1 MLGNVET
8 DMCPSLVLQISYR
21 CWFRIDR
28 NCLTFSKF
36 LPRSGYCSTNIW
48 RFKRKSQVSE
58 HVLKSPSDATFV
70 EYIRKMGRRWR
81 STCMSEKG
89 KCPKWLGLQAVCL
102 AVLSELNI
110 FSLKPSNQQSISVC
124 LPHISRILFDFLK
137 TFSKRVGWNYR
148 STVRGKC

>member
-1 MLGNVET
+1 MLGNVKT

-81 STCMSEKG
+81 STCMCEKMSQMA
-89 KCPKWLGLQAVCL
+89 WLASCMFSSSVRAQYIFFKTKQL
-102 AVLSELNI
+102 AEYFCMS
-110 FSLKPSNQQSISVC
+110 PSHFQN
-124 LPHISRILFDFLK
+124 L
-137 TFSKRVGWNYR
+137 
-148 STVRGKC
+148 VRFPQNFF